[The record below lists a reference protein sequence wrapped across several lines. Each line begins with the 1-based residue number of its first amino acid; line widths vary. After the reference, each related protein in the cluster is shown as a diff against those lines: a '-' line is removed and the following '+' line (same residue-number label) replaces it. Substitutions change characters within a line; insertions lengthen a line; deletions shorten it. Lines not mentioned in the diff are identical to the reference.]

1 MRSCGLGGDGIT
13 NRRVGVNKMSYL
25 EQNNIGS
32 FLLNLSKN
40 CTCRSERSARV
51 FVGVFKIFVFGRII
65 IFEFIISQ
73 IGRELQYKGHYFR
86 LIVVNTQTFCL
97 MKGVTK
103 HFI

>member
-1 MRSCGLGGDGIT
+1 
-13 NRRVGVNKMSYL
+13 MSYL
-25 EQNNIGS
+25 EQNNIGP
-32 FLLNLSKN
+32 FLLNLPKN

-51 FVGVFKIFVFGRII
+51 FVGAFKIFVFGRII

-86 LIVVNTQTFCL
+86 LIVTNTQTFCL